1 VSQSS
6 VETSTLPNGI
16 TVVTH
21 ALPELE
27 TVAIGIWVR
36 AGARDEQP
44 SENGIAH
51 LLEHMAFKGTGRRS
65 ARDIAEEIEAAGG
78 DINASTAMEN
88 TAYYARVLK
97 DDWRLALDVLSDILI
112 DPVFDPE
119 ELERERDVILQEIAA
134 AHDTPDDLVFD
145 LLQSQAWPEH
155 PLGRPILGTAA
166 RVAVHDVAAI
176 TRYRDRHYAAN
187 RMVVAA
193 AGDIDHR
200 QLVAEAEALL
210 AKLAPASSRC
220 WQPPRFVGGPS
231 SAPRPL
237 DQTHIAFG
245 LPGVSYHDPDVY
257 TMQVLSG
264 ILGGGMSSR
273 LFQELREE
281 RGLCYA
287 VYSYASSYEDSG
299 ILTVYAATAPDKAG
313 ALVSVMSDVMRSLVD
328 DIPEREVARARAQIK
343 AGLVMNLES
352 ASGRA
357 DQIARQFLAF
367 GRVPDIAE
375 LIARIDAVDASRVN
389 ALAARVLTGIRPAMA
404 AVGAITSLAPYER
417 IAARFT

>member
-1 VSQSS
+1 MSQSP
-6 VETSTLPNGI
+6 VEISTLSNGL

-21 ALPELE
+21 AMPQLE
-27 TVAIGIWVR
+27 TVALGIWVR
-36 AGARDEQP
+36 AGARDEHP

-51 LLEHMAFKGTGRRS
+51 LLEHMAFKGTKRRS

-112 DPVFDPE
+112 DPVFDGH

-134 AHDTPDDLVFD
+134 ANDTPDDLVFD
-145 LLQSQAWPEH
+145 LLQEKAWPAH
-155 PLGRPILGTAA
+155 PLGRPILGTAE
-166 RVAVHDVAAI
+166 RVGAHDVAAI
-176 TRYRDRHYAAN
+176 AAYRDRHYGAN

-193 AGDIDHR
+193 AGNIDHH
-200 QLVAEAEALL
+200 QLATEAEALL
-210 AKLAPASSRC
+210 GGVAPASGRM
-220 WQPPRFVGGPS
+220 WQAPRFVGGP
-231 SAPRPL
+231 ALAARPL
-237 DQTHIAFG
+237 DQTHVAFG
-245 LPGVSYHDPDVY
+245 LPGVSYHDRDVY

-287 VYSYASSYEDSG
+287 VYSYATSYEDG
-299 ILTVYAATAPDKAG
+299 GMLTVYAATAPDKAE
-313 ALVSVMSDVMRSLVD
+313 ALVSVMSDVMRSLAD
-328 DIPEREVARARAQIK
+328 DIPESEVARARAQIK

-352 ASGRA
+352 AAGRA

-367 GRVPDIAE
+367 GRIPAISE
-375 LIARIDAVDASRVN
+375 LIARIDAVDAAEVR
-389 ALAARVLTGIRPAMA
+389 ALAGRVLAGSQPAMG
-404 AVGAITSLAPYER
+404 AVGVITSLAPYER